1 MKIESENE
9 GILTFCKTLPEIS
22 FLRDCG
28 VFESHSLLVV
38 PDACEDVGSAGSALN
53 ALLITYMCA
62 QQGYSVLNESLLE
75 SSRIL
80 ILLLGASSESFPL
93 GAAFKPT
100 LKILETPWIVPD
112 YPIAHTILNA
122 NRLATNSEQGVW
134 ICGTDAQ
141 WKIADL
147 PKFAFDPD
155 EMAAFYFQGRPQHAY
170 THGVYELDEQN
181 RVRSLSYRCAPCVDS
196 PSVVLGLAYLPP
208 ALSIRFLALHSI
220 YPISRSTYYGIDN
233 GALGLKLSL
242 FFDVI
247 LATCKSEDQ
256 FVSSLAVTEKSDNN
270 HFLLEQSRR
279 EIWKRFNTVTCRAYC
294 LPLIEYEYL
303 SEIKKEQTKITKLVM
318 VDTLQGTTLR
328 LMLKMIARDG
338 GQYSTIIL
346 MTLMA
351 LVKYY
356 GVKLDILNEIE
367 SLCMQSVPRCSRA
380 LMLAAEYLALAAQ
393 GRGGLRSGPAANPSF
408 TYVFDQI
415 KAEPNGEQVRELF
428 RIVREQWLHSETEM
442 IRAARHLEAAAQI
455 YTRLEVERICQRHIP
470 CIPVGIDRMRSKSVI
485 VEAAARVDLFGG
497 WLDTPPITLHA
508 KPSAVVNMAILVD
521 DMKPITCKV
530 SRCCIPGITVKS
542 EETTISFETSRSI
555 LDSHNKPGNPGALL
569 CACLVCVGIPKRP
582 DDNLPEVLQSSFSS
596 TGLQIECHSSL
607 PHGSGLGTSSI
618 LAAAVIRALWL
629 TAGVNHSEK
638 NVCHAVLMVEQLLTT
653 GGGWQDQVGC
663 LYPGI
668 KKGIFSEEESS
679 IDVEQIPISQ
689 YFEDDINRRMA
700 LIYTGKTRLAK
711 NLLQEVIRGWYSGG
725 PTRDVIASL
734 ENNVELFSDALR
746 AGHMPCDL
754 IDLYYE
760 AKKALAT
767 GCEPEVVT
775 SLIFRLKTEKLI
787 DTAWLAGAG
796 GGGFLYAW
804 LRKDV
809 TADQIRTY
817 ISDCGCFEMSVHTI
831 TIDNSPMNVYLT

>member
-1 MKIESENE
+1 ME
-9 GILTFCKTLPEIS
+9 
-22 FLRDCG
+22 
-28 VFESHSLLVV
+28 
-38 PDACEDVGSAGSALN
+38 
-53 ALLITYMCA
+53 YMCA

-155 EMAAFYFQGRPQHAY
+155 EMAAFYFQ
-170 THGVYELDEQN
+170 D
-181 RVRSLSYRCAPCVDS
+181 
-196 PSVVLGLAYLPP
+196 
-208 ALSIRFLALHSI
+208 
-220 YPISRSTYYGIDN
+220 
-233 GALGLKLSL
+233 
-242 FFDVI
+242 
-247 LATCKSEDQ
+247 
-256 FVSSLAVTEKSDNN
+256 
-270 HFLLEQSRR
+270 
-279 EIWKRFNTVTCRAYC
+279 C

-303 SEIKKEQTKITKLVM
+303 SDIKKEQTKITKLVM

-367 SLCMQSVPRCSRA
+367 SCSYSTESVPRCSRA

-455 YTRLEVERICQRHIP
+455 YTRLEVERICQ
-470 CIPVGIDRMRSKSVI
+470 
-485 VEAAARVDLFGG
+485 RVDLFGG

-582 DDNLPEVLQSSFSS
+582 DDNLPEVLQNSFSS